1 MKFRAH
7 ETFFIR
13 KGWLNKGL
21 SQVYRNGDVFIS
33 KEVNPMDVF
42 GIGSNMV
49 KSLRYWMQAVGLT
62 QEPAKGRRTQTLTTL
77 GQSVYAHD
85 RYIEETGTLMLL
97 QYRLATNKDEATAW
111 YYFFNGFNMAEFT
124 RDNFVQGLQSFVRM
138 TAGEEDVAIRSLN
151 DDFACIVNTYLPR
164 YKVNPD
170 KVSAENNIDCPLG
183 ELGLVDIL
191 DKKAKTY
198 RKAMPSSEMFNPWVV
213 MAIIS
218 EQAELAGCKTEVSLS
233 NLLSAPG
240 NIGKVFNLDTIT
252 MLDVLYKTEKLG
264 FIRINRT
271 AGLDVVTLNGLPAF
285 RECVEQ
291 YYASINP
298 Q

>member
-42 GIGSNMV
+42 GVGSNMV

-62 QEPAKGRRTQTLTTL
+62 QEPAKGR
-77 GQSVYAHD
+77 
-85 RYIEETGTLMLL
+85 
-97 QYRLATNKDEATAW
+97 KDDATAW

-138 TAGEEDVAIRSLN
+138 TEGEEDVAIRSLN

-164 YKVNPD
+164 YKINPD
-170 KVSAENNIDCPLG
+170 KVSAENNIDCPIG

-198 RKAMPSSEMFNPWVV
+198 RKAIPSSEMFNPWVV

-218 EQAELAGCKTEVSLS
+218 EQAELAGGKTEVGLS
-233 NLLSAPG
+233 DLLGAPG

-271 AGLDVVTLNGLPAF
+271 AGLDVVTLNGLPTF

>member
-1 MKFRAH
+1 M
-7 ETFFIR
+7 
-13 KGWLNKGL
+13 

-42 GIGSNMV
+42 GVGSNMV

-77 GQSVYAHD
+77 GESVYAHD
-85 RYIEETGTLMLL
+85 RYIEEIGTLMLL
-97 QYRLATNKDEATAW
+97 QYRLATNKDDATAW

-138 TAGEEDVAIRSLN
+138 TEGEEDVAIRSLN

-164 YKVNPD
+164 YKINPD

-198 RKAMPSSEMFNPWVV
+198 RKAIPSSEMFNPWVV

-218 EQAELAGCKTEVSLS
+218 EQAELAGGKTEVGLS
-233 NLLSAPG
+233 DLLGAPG

-271 AGLDVVTLNGLPAF
+271 AGLDVVTLNGLPTF